1 MAGSSTLISDRR
13 SLSGSIGQLLLV
25 AAVAGALVA
34 GLLLPIVGALGL
46 GAKAGADSFEN
57 LPTSLTVPPLP
68 QVSRILAADG
78 STLASFY
85 YQNRLN
91 VTLAQVPPVM
101 RQAIVAI
108 EDSRFY
114 EHHGVDFRGTIRAA
128 VTNLQSG
135 SVQQGG
141 STLTQQYVKNVLL
154 ASAKSAAERK
164 AANEQ
169 TKARKIRE
177 ARYAL
182 ALEQQWSKDKILE
195 SYLNIAYF
203 GSGAYGIGAAAKHY
217 FNEPVG
223 KLTLPQSALL
233 AGIVRDP
240 TLNNPITHPGPAKLR
255 RDTVLARMSD
265 LAIITPVQTQRAEAS
280 PIVLHVTQPRNG
292 CIGTR
297 APFFCDHVV
306 SKIQHDAAFGK
317 TPAGRTQLLLRGGLT
332 IRTSLDPKTQQDAQQ
347 AILDHTKVTDQVAA
361 VADVVEP
368 GTGLIKAMGVNRVYN
383 NDKKRGHTTVNL
395 TTGGQLG
402 VQGGST
408 FKIFTLTAALE
419 EGYPLNLQLQCP
431 ERYTSSVFSNNG
443 SPYTVFNAEPG
454 TGTFNLYTATWNS
467 VNTCFIQLEERT
479 GTGRPIKIA
488 QSMGVHNLNGTPLN
502 PGGSFTLGAD
512 SISPLDMAGVY
523 ATYAAHG
530 KYCRPTAIVAVTD
543 SSGRPYPIVKPAC
556 TQVLEPGIADTV
568 TSVLR
573 GVITSGTG
581 RGASIGR
588 PAAGK
593 TGTAQGYSAAWFDGY
608 VPQLAAAVWMGDPRG
623 GFKHPLKN
631 VRIGG
636 QYYGHVFGG
645 TISAPI
651 WGELMRKALKGKPV
665 ESFAGPDPSVGAGR
679 QVTVPY
685 LNGTSI
691 GTAKARLAAVGLTGV
706 VSSQRVASSNAA
718 GTVASSSP
726 GGASS
731 IGFGSSVLLNVST
744 GTPPPAPKPTPSP
757 SPSPSSVSPPPT
769 PPPTPTPS
777 RSRHHR
783 PTPTPPPTPPTPRP

>member
-1 MAGSSTLISDRR
+1 VAGSSAVLSSERR
-13 SLSGSIGQLLLV
+13 SFSGSIGKLLLV

-34 GLLLPIVGALGL
+34 GLLLPIVGAVGL

-57 LPTSLTVPPLP
+57 LPNSLTVPPLP
-68 QVSRILAADG
+68 QASRILAADG

-85 YQNRLN
+85 YQNRIN
-91 VTLAQVPPVM
+91 VRLSAVPRVM
-101 RQAIVAI
+101 REAIVAI

-114 EHHGVDFRGTIRAA
+114 EHHGLDFRGITRAA

-135 SVQQGG
+135 SFQQGG
-141 STLTQQYVKNVLL
+141 STLTQQYVKNGLL
-154 ASAKSAAERK
+154 ASARNDSERR
-164 AANEQ
+164 AANAQ
-169 TKARKIRE
+169 TTTRKIRE

-203 GSGAYGIGAAAKHY
+203 GSGAYGVGAAAKHY
-217 FNEPVG
+217 FNKPVNT
-223 KLTLPQSALL
+223 LTLPEAALL

-240 TLNNPITHPGPAKLR
+240 SLYNPILHPRTAKLR
-255 RDTVLARMSD
+255 RDTVLQRMSD
-265 LAIITPVQTQRAEAS
+265 LAVITPVQAQRAEAAR
-280 PIVLHVTQPRNG
+280 IALHITQPKNG

-306 SKIQHDAAFGK
+306 SEIRRDPAFGK
-317 TPAGRTQLLLRGGLT
+317 TVADRTQRLLRGGLT
-332 IRTSLDPKTQQDAQQ
+332 IRTSLDLNVQKAAQK
-347 AILDHTKVTDQVAA
+347 AILDHVHVKDAVAA

-368 GTGLIKAMGVNRVYN
+368 GTGFIKALGVNRIYDN
-383 NDKKRGHTTVNL
+383 NRKVKGHTTVNL
-395 TTGGQLG
+395 TTGGQSG

-431 ERYTSSVFSNNG
+431 GTYRSSVFSNNG
-443 SPYTVFNAEPG
+443 RPYVVANDEPG
-454 TGTFNLYTATWNS
+454 TGIFNLFTATWHS

-479 GTGRPIKIA
+479 GTARPIKIA
-488 QSMGVHNLNGTPLN
+488 QSMGVANLNGTPLN
-502 PGGSFTLGAD
+502 PGGSFTLGTD
-512 SISPLDMAGVY
+512 SISPLAMAGVY

-530 KYCRPTAIVAVTD
+530 KYCRPTAIVSATD
-543 SSGRPYPIVKPAC
+543 ASGHTYPIAKPNC
-556 TQVLEPGIADTV
+556 TQVLEAGIADTV
-568 TSVLR
+568 TAVLR

-581 RGASIGR
+581 RGASISR

-608 VPQLAAAVWMGDPRG
+608 VPQLAATVWMGDPRG
-623 GFKHPLKN
+623 SFRHPLKN
-631 VRIGG
+631 VRINGH
-636 QYYGHVFGG
+636 YYGHVFGG

-651 WGELMRKALKGKPV
+651 WGELMRAALKGKPR

-685 LNGTSI
+685 VAGTSV

-706 VSSQRVASSNAA
+706 LAFTQVPSSYPA

-726 GGASS
+726 GGGSS
-731 IGFGSSVLLNVST
+731 IGLGSSVLLNISS
-744 GTPPPAPKPTPSP
+744 GAPAPPPSPTPAPTPTPSSASPSP
-757 SPSPSSVSPPPT
+757 SPSPRPS
-769 PPPTPTPS
+769 PS

-783 PTPTPPPTPPTPRP
+783 RTPTPTPPRP